1 MTKLQTVLLAIAC
14 FILAGLAYGFVP
26 KAELAAAGLLAL
38 GTYLG
43 GTARLHPSD
52 KAKLTEAE
60 RSSSDPRDSLSEEQP
75 KAKGPD
81 MKNIATVL
89 VIFAALSITACKTT
103 PNTPDSFFGA
113 VVTCTRE
120 NSHNAQ
126 AGQAVLNCL
135 MNAAG
140 GNYGACLSGL
150 VAAGYWTVDE
160 IACVVRQYATESA
173 QRINSGEPTPSDSII
188 LERANQWLRDKQ
200 VRFQ

>member
-1 MTKLQTVLLAIAC
+1 MNRALRYLSTIGAV
-14 FILAGLAYGFVP
+14 
-26 KAELAAAGLLAL
+26 LAL
-38 GTYLG
+38 
-43 GTARLHPSD
+43 S
-52 KAKLTEAE
+52 
-60 RSSSDPRDSLSEEQP
+60 
-75 KAKGPD
+75 
-81 MKNIATVL
+81 
-89 VIFAALSITACKTT
+89 AALSACVT
-103 PNTPDSFFGA
+103 PNPKPDSFFGA

-150 VAAGYWTVDE
+150 VATGYWTVDE